1 MININNSKLEKL
13 KQKKKI
19 DNLNVSQTT
28 QDEDIMT
35 SLLANTEIYEMIL
48 SLTPTNGESINNMP
62 KTYMARIGGNSMIE
76 VYVALILKGK
86 KKIED
91 VPVIIREQVKTR
103 CDELEIPLK

>member
-1 MININNSKLEKL
+1 MININTNKLEKL
-13 KQKKKI
+13 KQKNDLSKLK
-19 DNLNVSQTT
+19 VSQTV

-62 KTYMARIGGNSMIE
+62 KTYVAGIGGNSMIE

-86 KKIED
+86 KRIED
-91 VPVIIREQVKTR
+91 VPVIIREQVKIR

>member
-1 MININNSKLEKL
+1 MLNINKKKIENL
-13 KQKKKI
+13 KQKNDLSK
-19 DNLNVSQTT
+19 LNVSQSV
-28 QDEDIMT
+28 QNEDIMT

-48 SLTPTNGESINNMP
+48 FLTPTNGESINNMP
-62 KTYMARIGGNSMIE
+62 KTYMARGGNSMIE

-86 KKIED
+86 KKVED